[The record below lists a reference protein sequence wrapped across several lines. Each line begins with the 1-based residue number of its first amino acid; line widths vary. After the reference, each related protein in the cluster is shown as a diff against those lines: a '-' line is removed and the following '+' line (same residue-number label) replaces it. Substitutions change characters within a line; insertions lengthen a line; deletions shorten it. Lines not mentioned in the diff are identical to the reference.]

1 MMDCEHAAELIS
13 AQLDGELTPA
23 ETAMLEAH
31 LEQCPPC
38 RALRR
43 DFQALHQVLLESA
56 AQWQAEP
63 PADLTRRV
71 LERVRET
78 KTVPFRAQ
86 KNRWKQLAS
95 LAAVLALVVI
105 GGGAFVL
112 GQGGA
117 SGGRA
122 SGGGAA
128 GGDNGTGVALA
139 IAPRGSD
146 GPTADCAI
154 APVSGETMP
163 ESTAEGDGISAHSGE
178 IQSRLTSSADL
189 PQAADA
195 PEETNP
201 SEGNASLLEQYG
213 LEGGIISGNEAWPQY
228 QGEGSVE
235 MKAPGEA
242 IDIQTCGSMTVLIN
256 GVSYCA
262 AEEASDGSENLE
274 DLTTVLHEGYMVLGQ
289 LSPAPEE
296 TASVQLQAD
305 FSGIVYANA
314 EEPDHVYVYVS
325 TSQFTGVQ
333 RFDRLT
339 TEGE

>member
-43 DFQALHQVLLESA
+43 DFQALHQVLLDSA

-63 PADLTRRV
+63 PADLTQRV

-78 KTVPFRAQ
+78 KTVPFRAP

-105 GGGAFVL
+105 GGGTFVL

-117 SGGRA
+117 SGGGA

-189 PQAADA
+189 PQAADT

-213 LEGGIISGNEAWPQY
+213 LEGGITWPQY
-228 QGEGSVE
+228 QDEVSVE
-235 MKAPGEA
+235 MKTPGETF
-242 IDIQTCGSMTVLIN
+242 DILTCPSMTVLIN

-325 TSQFTGVQ
+325 TSQFSGIQ
-333 RFDRLT
+333 RFDRLV